1 MPRTPVRRFALSPR
15 ASYGGRGLTR
25 ALYKI
30 GGLCARHHLA
40 VIGVWVLS
48 TAGLV
53 AVSQSTGKDTSDNLR
68 IPGTDA
74 TTAVDLLND
83 DLPDQANG
91 TNP

>member
-1 MPRTPVRRFALSPR
+1 M
-15 ASYGGRGLTR
+15 
-25 ALYKI
+25 
-30 GGLCARHHLA
+30 
-40 VIGVWVLS
+40 IGVWVLS